1 MGQASA
7 AQPPAAVE
15 EVAGQPVSPYPPS
28 FVDRF
33 ISAIERFPWPYWA
46 AYLLLFGLEVAV
58 LHVIAWLIGYAT
70 ITFIPI
76 LMFFPFWL
84 WFPLASISYL
94 NRFARQAVQSFCT
107 LLEGEQAAKARLEYD
122 FTVMPARPVLINSL
136 LWVILYFVLWLF
148 AFEATMQIW
157 PFHPVL
163 FAAVFIAGL
172 GTFFIGSAG
181 VYHAIRQLRLV
192 NRALDQVE
200 NLNLFQ
206 LDPVYAFSRLTA
218 RIGISW
224 LILLTFTVW
233 LLGLR
238 VNNPLIL
245 ALYAQQILLALGAFV
260 LPLWNIHTRLV
271 EEKRALQAAANRRLE
286 TNLQRLHTHLD
297 AENLAPVGDINTAL
311 AGLALERETLA
322 RINTWPWRAETLRAF
337 VSALILPVVLILIQL
352 GLDLWLGR

>member
-7 AQPPAAVE
+7 VQPPATVE
-15 EVAGQPVSPYPPS
+15 EGAGQPVTYYPPS
-28 FVDRF
+28 FADRF
-33 ISAIERFPWPYWA
+33 ITAIERLPGPYWA
-46 AYLLLFGLEVAV
+46 AYLLLFGLEVGL
-58 LHVIAWLIGYAT
+58 LHVIAWLIDYSPNA
-70 ITFIPI
+70 FIPI

-94 NRFARQAVQSFCT
+94 NRFARQSVRSFCT
-107 LLEGEQAAKARLEYD
+107 LLEGEEAAETRLVYE
-122 FTVMPARPVLINSL
+122 FTVMPARPVLINSVV
-136 LWVILYFVLWLF
+136 WTIVYVVLWLVN
-148 AFEATMQIW
+148 FEATMQIW
-157 PFHPVL
+157 PFQPVL

-172 GTFFIGSAG
+172 GTFSIGSAA

-192 NRALDQVE
+192 NRALDRVE
-200 NLNLFQ
+200 KINLFQ
-206 LDPVYAFSRLTA
+206 LEPVYAFSRLTA

-233 LLGLR
+233 LLALR

-271 EEKRALQAAANRRLE
+271 DEKRALQAAANRRLE
-286 TNLQRLHTHLD
+286 VNLQRLHTQLD
-297 AENLAPVGDINTAL
+297 VADLAPVGDINTAL

-322 RINTWPWRAETLRAF
+322 RINTWPWRAGTMRGF
-337 VSALILPVVLILIQL
+337 VSALILPLVLILVQL